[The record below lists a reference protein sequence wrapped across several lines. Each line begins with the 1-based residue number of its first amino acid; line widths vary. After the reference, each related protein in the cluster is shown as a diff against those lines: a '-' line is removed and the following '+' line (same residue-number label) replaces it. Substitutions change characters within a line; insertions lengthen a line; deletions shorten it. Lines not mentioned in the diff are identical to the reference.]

1 MLNES
6 QKNEFWDTAL
16 ETIKN
21 ISPVDIPDKP
31 KNSKALSN
39 FFSAYRMR
47 GLPLIAFLELSIAQ
61 NENVITVL
69 NKLNLRYRIKWEV
82 IMKVN
87 LKCFANLADEDS
99 CDYKGST
106 PYDLPDGQTVHDLIK
121 HAGLDHED
129 VKVAF
134 VNSRKVELDT
144 VLSDGDQVGLAPAI
158 GGM

>member
-1 MLNES
+1 
-6 QKNEFWDTAL
+6 
-16 ETIKN
+16 
-21 ISPVDIPDKP
+21 
-31 KNSKALSN
+31 
-39 FFSAYRMR
+39 
-47 GLPLIAFLELSIAQ
+47 
-61 NENVITVL
+61 
-69 NKLNLRYRIKWEV
+69 
-82 IMKVN
+82 MKVN